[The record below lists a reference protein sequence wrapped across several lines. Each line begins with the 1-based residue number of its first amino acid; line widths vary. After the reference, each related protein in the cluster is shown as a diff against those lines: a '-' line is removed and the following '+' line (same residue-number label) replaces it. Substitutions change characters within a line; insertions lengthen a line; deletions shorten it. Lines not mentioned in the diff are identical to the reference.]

1 MMIIN
6 LAKKE
11 LKSISVLPMNWV
23 ILAMLIFALSTYFI
37 YAFTQYYEV
46 MAGNI
51 QSNGRVGVTLFI
63 GKSVF
68 GLASLILLF
77 AVPLFSMRLIAEERR
92 SQTLTLL
99 FSAPISLAEI
109 VLGKFISLVA
119 VLSMVIAVIGTM
131 LCTLS
136 NWTGLDYGYI
146 FSNVLGLFLLVTS
159 FSALG
164 LYCSSLTAQPV
175 IASFISFLALICFL
189 SLDQFLVADAS
200 NLLNQILRQLSLL
213 HHYEPLSQGIIDSTD
228 VVYFILFTSMFLIF
242 TIRRLNAERLRA

>member
-6 LAKKE
+6 LVKKE
-11 LKSISVLPMNWV
+11 LKSLSILPMNWL
-23 ILAMLIFALSTYFI
+23 ILAILIFALSTYFI
-37 YAFTQYYEV
+37 HAFTQYYEV

-51 QSNGRVGVTLFI
+51 QSNGRVGVTLFV

-68 GLASLILLF
+68 GLASLMLLF

-92 SQTLTLL
+92 TQTLTLL
-99 FSAPISLAEI
+99 FSAPISLTEI
-109 VLGKFISLVA
+109 VLGKFLSLVTILSIVILA
-119 VLSMVIAVIGTM
+119 VTAM
-131 LCTLS
+131 LCTLH

-164 LYCSSLTAQPV
+164 LYCSSITAQPI
-175 IASFISFLALICFL
+175 IASLISFLALIIFL
-189 SLDQFLVADAS
+189 SLDQFLAADS
-200 NLLNQILRQLSLL
+200 SGLLNQILRQLSLM

-228 VVYFILFTSMFLIF
+228 VVFFILFTSTFLMF
-242 TIRRLNAERLRA
+242 TMHRLDVERLRA